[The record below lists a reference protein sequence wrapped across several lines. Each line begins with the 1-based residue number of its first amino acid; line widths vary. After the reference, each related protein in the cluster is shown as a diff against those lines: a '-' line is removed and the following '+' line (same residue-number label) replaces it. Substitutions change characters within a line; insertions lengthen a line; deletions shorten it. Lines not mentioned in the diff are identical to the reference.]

1 MRKNLQLALVNG
13 DLTKYDLNVFA
24 NMKAPVILV
33 SIVLTLL
40 VIPAA
45 SSTPIE
51 FSEIDEDFEG
61 CFGENTQIW
70 ATLYGGTLYAAGENI
85 ANLNPYEP
93 GETWEMSIQI
103 GEPNPDDPRSGSY
116 PDGNVMFHLIVNDG
130 ILSSVNNET
139 VVLDNGRRLTF
150 NETFVDENPA
160 INHGIYFNF
169 TFPTEL
175 SGMHQIDFDIYAME
189 DDGDGMVSEDDKCS
203 INQYRYAS
211 FSVFDNK
218 FGEYHHGFVSNDEQ
232 ASACYQWAF
241 FNWDQVDESLF
252 TWGCPYMDSTE
263 EPSDDKAWD
272 ERLKSLN
279 PNAFDVISIFLVF
292 AILGNIVMVISVLR
306 LKKSSNET
314 LHNEEEISRVENSK
328 KTAEPRSE
336 PVTFLEILES
346 LDAHLKEAIG
356 EANSLREELEE
367 TKTRVETLEHE
378 VQEKDDLIDEIK
390 ASKSSFSE
398 QMDNRSKKE
407 EGKSLSLTD
416 SVMVGDSIIGGVK
429 IDKQINNDPEAIA
442 RAVIDAFRAGR
453 GDE

>member
-1 MRKNLQLALVNG
+1 MVIK
-13 DLTKYDLNVFA
+13 LNTATMVPS
-24 NMKAPVILV
+24 NMKSHIILV
-33 SIVLTLL
+33 SIALTLF

-45 SSTPIE
+45 SSTPSE
-51 FSEIDEDFEG
+51 FSEIDEDYGG
-61 CFGENTQIW
+61 CFGGNTQIW
-70 ATLYGGTLYAAGENI
+70 ATLYGGDLYNYGENI
-85 ANLNPYEP
+85 ANLDSYEP
-93 GETWEMSIQI
+93 GEIWEMSIQI
-103 GEPNPDDPRSGSY
+103 SEPKPDDPNNGQY
-116 PDGNVMFHLIVNDG
+116 PDGNAMFHLVVNDG

-150 NETFVDENPA
+150 NETFVNENHSL
-160 INHGIYFNF
+160 NNRIYFNF

-175 SGMHQIDFDIYAME
+175 SGMHQINFDIYAME

-203 INQYRYAS
+203 INQYRYVS

-218 FGEYHHGFVSNDEQ
+218 FGEYHHGFASNDEQ

-241 FNWDQVDESLF
+241 GNWDQVDESLF

-263 EPSDDKAWD
+263 EPSDDKTWD
-272 ERLKSLN
+272 KRLKSLN
-279 PNAFDVISIFLVF
+279 PNASDVISLFLAF

-314 LHNEEEISRVENSK
+314 RHNEEEISRNENLE

-336 PVTFLEILES
+336 PVTFLEILEA
-346 LDAHLKEAIG
+346 LDAQLKEAIG
-356 EANSLREELEE
+356 EALSLREELEE
-367 TKTRVETLEHE
+367 SKTRVETLEHE

-398 QMDNRSKKE
+398 QMESRSE
-407 EGKSLSLTD
+407 EETEGKNLLLTD
-416 SVMVGDSIIGGVK
+416 SVMVGDSIMGGMK

-453 GDE
+453 GDK